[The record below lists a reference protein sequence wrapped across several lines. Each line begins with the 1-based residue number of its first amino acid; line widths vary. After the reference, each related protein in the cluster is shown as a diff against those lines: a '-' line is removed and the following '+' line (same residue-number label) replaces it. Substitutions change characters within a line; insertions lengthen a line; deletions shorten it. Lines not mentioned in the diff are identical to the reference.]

1 MGHGLSS
8 SIECCQQ
15 EPLQRSDNEFKPD
28 ALAFRVTGMEESPPD
43 RVRPLKLNL
52 RHWNGPSPSSSF
64 QYETPTIEVDG
75 GAGCSCFIKVDST
88 TCNGLPSPKHLSEP
102 IKMQSLSYNPTQF
115 EECSTEDTDRSQG
128 RYSNTSVL
136 SCRIKTRKQMQHQEA
151 WVQSAVEGRPV
162 ILVLHNS
169 SEVRA
174 GMSGMSAKGDPVP
187 HLRKVHAKYVLD
199 RSHAALSILPQGR
212 IDIDSVV
219 VYMEAIR
226 VISSVPESVL
236 FMAQWGSSLSR
247 MEQNCGVIMQYCCED
262 ETSGVKEICF
272 LEESEAAK
280 DTFIEGLTALW
291 LQEPQKHSLW
301 Y

>member
-1 MGHGLSS
+1 MGQGLSPV
-8 SIECCQQ
+8 ECCQQ
-15 EPLQRSDNEFKPD
+15 EQLQRSDTEFNPD
-28 ALAFRVTGMEESPPD
+28 ALAFRVTGTEESPPE
-43 RVRPLKLNL
+43 RKHPLKLNL
-52 RHWNGPSPSSSF
+52 RHWTNSSPSSAF
-64 QYETPTIEVDG
+64 QFDTPSSEVEG
-75 GAGCSCFIKVDST
+75 SAGCSCSCKVDPVS
-88 TCNGLPSPKHLSEP
+88 GLRSPEYPTEP

-151 WVQSAVEGRPV
+151 WLQSAVEGRPV
-162 ILVLHNS
+162 TLVLHNS

-174 GMSGMSAKGDPVP
+174 GMSGMSTKGDPTPDLSKVP
-187 HLRKVHAKYVLD
+187 ARCILD

-212 IDIDSVV
+212 TDIDSRVV
-219 VYMEAIR
+219 FMEAIR
-226 VISSVPESVL
+226 VICSVTDSVL
-236 FMAQWGSSLSR
+236 FMAQWGTRLSK
-247 MEQNCGVIMQYCCED
+247 MEQNCGVLLQYRCED
-262 ETSGVKEICF
+262 EKSGVKEVCF

-280 DTFIEGLTALW
+280 DAFIEGLTSIW

>member
-1 MGHGLSS
+1 MGHGLSP
-8 SIECCQQ
+8 IECCQQ
-15 EPLQRSDNEFKPD
+15 ESLRRSDNEFTPD
-28 ALAFRVTGMEESPPD
+28 ALAFRVTGMEESPPE

-52 RHWNGPSPSSSF
+52 RHWNGSSPSSDF
-64 QYETPTIEVDG
+64 HVETPSSQVD
-75 GAGCSCFIKVDST
+75 GCSCSCKVDPA
-88 TCNGLPSPKHLSEP
+88 TCSGALSPEHLSEP

-151 WVQSAVEGRPV
+151 WIQSAVEGRPV
-162 ILVLHNS
+162 TLVLHNS

-174 GMSGMSAKGDPVP
+174 GMSGMSMKGDSVP
-187 HLRKVHAKYVLD
+187 HLRKVHARYVLD

-212 IDIDSVV
+212 TDIDAVV
-219 VYMEAIR
+219 VFMEAIK
-226 VISSVPESVL
+226 VICSVPDSVL
-236 FMAQWGSSLSR
+236 FMAQWGLSLSK
-247 MEQNCGVIMQYCCED
+247 MEQNCGVLMQYCCED
-262 ETSGVKEICF
+262 EASGVREICF

-280 DTFIEGLTALW
+280 DTFIEGLTSLW
-291 LQEPQKHSLW
+291 LQKPEKHSLW